1 MKYLFVVDHFISFP
15 RSEYGGMWNVVAA
28 TGEECFDLI
37 TDADDNFNFADYGKL
52 RDNITKADKYA
63 LVDEL
68 ESKVVSSFLT

>member
-15 RSEYGGMWNVVAA
+15 QSEYGGMWNVIAA
-28 TGEECFDLI
+28 NGEECFDLI
-37 TDADDNFNFADYGKL
+37 ADADDNFNFADYGKL

>member
-15 RSEYGGMWNVVAA
+15 QSEYGGMWNVVAS

-37 TDADDNFNFADYGKL
+37 TDADDNFNISDYSKL

>member
-15 RSEYGGMWNVVAA
+15 HSEYGGMWNVVAA

-37 TDADDNFNFADYGKL
+37 TEADDNFNISDYSKL

>member
-15 RSEYGGMWNVVAA
+15 QSEYGGMWNVVAA

-37 TDADDNFNFADYGKL
+37 TDADDNFNISDYSKL